1 MHYIIELV
9 TEIVCP
15 LQNLDIIIIVDLY
28 LLTRFLKLCNS
39 YKLY

>member
-15 LQNLDIIIIVDLY
+15 LQNLDIIIVDLC

-39 YKLY
+39 YKFH